1 MAKFVLSLSKKSRVL
16 GIDNEKVIAEH
27 EIMLRF
33 YHNKVVDQRAKT
45 NIFVQP
51 EDWSN
56 ETRTINIADI
66 NTELEKCKAWRMMT
80 PEREQLLNQLET
92 KKAELTAKI
101 DHLNNIM
108 SLVQSSFK
116 SVDKNN
122 LTDKWLKNLIEDFNN
137 KSQQADEPQSQKTF
151 FEWFE
156 LFMTSKNYPNSSA
169 KAMRVVERALGRYQ
183 GFVRAKR
190 DKVFTLDIDTITKDT
205 IVDFFEYFQNEFQ
218 FAEQDPK
225 LFDKLLEDNPTEITK
240 KHKTAK
246 IEERGY
252 NHIVNVKKKLK
263 SFFNWLNKEGHTNNH
278 PFDGIEIGSG
288 NYGDPII
295 LSIDERNK
303 IADFDLSATPHLE
316 RQRDVFIFQCLIGC
330 RVGDLLK
337 MTPDNVV
344 DGEDGLLYI
353 QYIPRKTK
361 DKKPVTA
368 TIPLNERATALLAK
382 YKDMDLSAYSNKNNR
397 NPLLPFISSQKYNEA
412 IKEIFKLCGMN
423 RMVIKLNP
431 ISGEEESKHLYEVA
445 SSHMARRCFV
455 GNLYNKVADP
465 NLIGSMSGHVEN
477 SKAFARYRKIEME
490 NKKKAVDL
498 IN

>member
-101 DHLNNIM
+101 NRLNNIM

-156 LFMTSKNYPNSSA
+156 LF
-169 KAMRVVERALGRYQ
+169 
-183 GFVRAKR
+183 
-190 DKVFTLDIDTITKDT
+190 
-205 IVDFFEYFQNEFQ
+205 
-218 FAEQDPK
+218 
-225 LFDKLLEDNPTEITK
+225 
-240 KHKTAK
+240 
-246 IEERGY
+246 
-252 NHIVNVKKKLK
+252 
-263 SFFNWLNKEGHTNNH
+263 FN
-278 PFDGIEIGSG
+278 
-288 NYGDPII
+288 
-295 LSIDERNK
+295 
-303 IADFDLSATPHLE
+303 
-316 RQRDVFIFQCLIGC
+316 
-330 RVGDLLK
+330 
-337 MTPDNVV
+337 
-344 DGEDGLLYI
+344 
-353 QYIPRKTK
+353 
-361 DKKPVTA
+361 
-368 TIPLNERATALLAK
+368 
-382 YKDMDLSAYSNKNNR
+382 
-397 NPLLPFISSQKYNEA
+397 
-412 IKEIFKLCGMN
+412 
-423 RMVIKLNP
+423 
-431 ISGEEESKHLYEVA
+431 
-445 SSHMARRCFV
+445 
-455 GNLYNKVADP
+455 
-465 NLIGSMSGHVEN
+465 
-477 SKAFARYRKIEME
+477 
-490 NKKKAVDL
+490 
-498 IN
+498 